1 MDPQN
6 NGARLE
12 DGLDSGAKMDPNSE
26 VCRAEIDTSVPFESV
41 KEAATRF
48 GGIGFWRP
56 TAHKPSRRDSQVA
69 YEVDIAKVEEQA
81 AQLERDLVVK
91 ERETLAVLKEL
102 ESAKTTM
109 EELKVKLQKAS
120 ELDASLDVYSEAKGS
135 DAVEE
140 VAPKERNG
148 DLVGSDGCG
157 LNLCPS
163 SAPGLILLELKQA
176 KFNLSKT
183 TRDLVDIRATVGS
196 YNAKIEKERILFG
209 KTKKRLASNFIKVSS
224 LEEELN
230 QTRRNLELVQG
241 CCNGDSREPLDLTRE
256 LQRLCSETQQ
266 FKKVGEAT
274 KSEVLLAMFE
284 IEQTR
289 ARIKTAEMK
298 LIAAKKMKE
307 AARATESVA
316 LAEIK
321 ALSNS
326 ENLFTTSRRKPE
338 DGITLTL
345 EEYSTLTSRARDA
358 EEACKR
364 RAIGA
369 TLLVDEAKAAKLE
382 ILKKVEEA
390 TEEVKLSKA
399 ALEEALS
406 RVEAANQG
414 KLEVEEAIRKWR
426 FDHCQRKHTVQNP
439 TKFKNSKS
447 FQHRKDPSLL
457 DVNGLTLVSNEAPS
471 ALKSTI
477 SIGQILSRKLLITEE
492 FENGKRVEKGNGKQ
506 KVSLSLGQMF
516 GKLNS
521 MPSLK
526 DPKENAHEVLPSK
539 RKKFSFSRIS
549 LLMTKQGK
557 KKKTSKF
564 KVSRH

>member
-6 NGARLE
+6 GEVVFGASVPGETHGARL
-12 DGLDSGAKMDPNSE
+12 DSGPEMGATGDPNSE
-26 VCRAEIDTSVPFESV
+26 VSRAEIDTSVPFESV
-41 KEAATRF
+41 KEAASRF

-56 TAHKPSRRDSQVA
+56 TAHNPSGRDSQ
-69 YEVDIAKVEEQA
+69 VDIAKVEEQA
-81 AQLERDLVVK
+81 KQLERDLVVK

-120 ELDASLDVYSEAKGS
+120 ELGASLDVDS
-135 DAVEE
+135 
-140 VAPKERNG
+140 KERNS
-148 DLVGSDGCG
+148 DLVGISDGCG
-157 LNLCPS
+157 LNVCPS
-163 SAPGLILLELKQA
+163 SAPGLILLELKRA

-196 YNAKIEKERILFG
+196 YNAKIEKERILLE
-209 KTKKRLASNFIKVSS
+209 KTKKRLASNFIEVSS

-230 QTRRNLELVQG
+230 QTKRNLELVQG
-241 CCNGDSREPLDLTRE
+241 SREPLDVTRE

-284 IEQTR
+284 IEQTK
-289 ARIKTAEMK
+289 ARIKTAEIK

-326 ENLFTTSRRKPE
+326 ENLFTTSQRKPE
-338 DGITLTL
+338 DGIALTL
-345 EEYSTLTSRARDA
+345 EEYSALTSRARDA
-358 EEACKR
+358 DEACKR
-364 RAIGA
+364 AIGA
-369 TLLVDEAKAAKLE
+369 MLLVDEANVAKTE
-382 ILKKVEEA
+382 ILKKVKEA

-399 ALEEALS
+399 GLEEALS

-414 KLEVEEAIRKWR
+414 KLEVEEAMRKWR
-426 FDHCQRKHTVQNP
+426 SDHCQRKHTVQNS

-447 FQHRKDPSLL
+447 LQHRKDPSLL
-457 DVNGLTLVSNEAPS
+457 DVNGLTLVSNDAPP
-471 ALKSTI
+471 AKSTI
-477 SIGQILSRKLLITEE
+477 SIGQILSRKLFITEE
-492 FENGKRVEKGNGKQ
+492 FENGKRVEKGNGKR

-521 MPSLK
+521 MPGLK
-526 DPKENAHEVLPSK
+526 DEKENAHEVLPSK

-549 LLMTKQGK
+549 LLVTKQAK

-564 KVSRH
+564 NVSRH

>member
-6 NGARLE
+6 NGAR
-12 DGLDSGAKMDPNSE
+12 LDSGAKMDPNSE

-56 TAHKPSRRDSQVA
+56 TAHKPSRRDSQVT

-120 ELDASLDVYSEAKGS
+120 DLNVYSEAKGT
-135 DAVEE
+135 DAVVE
-140 VAPKERNG
+140 VASKERNG
-148 DLVGSDGCG
+148 NLVGSDGCG

-196 YNAKIEKERILFG
+196 YNAKIEKERILLE

-241 CCNGDSREPLDLTRE
+241 CKGDPREPLDLTRE

-274 KSEVLLAMFE
+274 KSEVLLAMLE
-284 IEQTR
+284 IEQTK
-289 ARIKTAEMK
+289 ARIKTAEIK

-307 AARATESVA
+307 AARATKSVA

-326 ENLFTTSRRKPE
+326 ENLFTTSQRKPG
-338 DGITLTL
+338 DGISLTL
-345 EEYSTLTSRARDA
+345 EEYSALTSRARDA

-369 TLLVDEAKAAKLE
+369 MLLADEANAAKIE

-457 DVNGLTLVSNEAPS
+457 NVNGLTLLSNEAPS

-492 FENGKRVEKGNGKQ
+492 FENGKRVEKGNGKH

-539 RKKFSFSRIS
+539 RKKFSFSLS
-549 LLMTKQGK
+549 LLVTKQGK
-557 KKKTSKF
+557 KKKNSKF

>member
-1 MDPQN
+1 MDAQN

-81 AQLERDLVVK
+81 AKLERDLVVK

-120 ELDASLDVYSEAKGS
+120 ELDASLDVYSEDKRT
-135 DAVEE
+135 DAVAE

-196 YNAKIEKERILFG
+196 YNAKIEKERILLE
-209 KTKKRLASNFIKVSS
+209 KTKKRLASNFVKVSS

-230 QTRRNLELVQG
+230 QTRRNLELVEA
-241 CCNGDSREPLDLTRE
+241 CNGDSHEPLDLTRE

-345 EEYSTLTSRARDA
+345 EEYSALTSRARDA

-414 KLEVEEAIRKWR
+414 KLEVEEAMRKWR
-426 FDHCQRKHTVQNP
+426 SDHCQRKHTIQNP

-457 DVNGLTLVSNEAPS
+457 DVNGLTFVSNEAPS

-492 FENGKRVEKGNGKQ
+492 FESGKRVEKGNGKK

-526 DPKENAHEVLPSK
+526 DPKENAHEVHPSK

-549 LLMTKQGK
+549 LLVTKQGK

>member
-6 NGARLE
+6 NGAR
-12 DGLDSGAKMDPNSE
+12 LDSGAKMDPNSE

-56 TAHKPSRRDSQVA
+56 TAHKPSRRDSQVT

-120 ELDASLDVYSEAKGS
+120 DLNVYSEAKGT
-135 DAVEE
+135 DAVVE
-140 VAPKERNG
+140 VASKERNG
-148 DLVGSDGCG
+148 NLVGSDGCG

-196 YNAKIEKERILFG
+196 YNAKIEKERILLE

-241 CCNGDSREPLDLTRE
+241 CNGDPREPLDLTRE

-274 KSEVLLAMFE
+274 KSEVLLAMLE
-284 IEQTR
+284 IEQTK
-289 ARIKTAEMK
+289 ARIKTAEIK

-326 ENLFTTSRRKPE
+326 ENLFTTSQRKPG
-338 DGITLTL
+338 DGISLTL
-345 EEYSTLTSRARDA
+345 EEYSALTSRARDA

-369 TLLVDEAKAAKLE
+369 MLLADEANAAKIE

-492 FENGKRVEKGNGKQ
+492 FENGKRVDKGNGKQ

-526 DPKENAHEVLPSK
+526 DPKENAHEVHPSK

-549 LLMTKQGK
+549 LLVTKQGK

>member
-1 MDPQN
+1 MY
-6 NGARLE
+6 
-12 DGLDSGAKMDPNSE
+12 
-26 VCRAEIDTSVPFESV
+26 
-41 KEAATRF
+41 EA
-48 GGIGFWRP
+48 
-56 TAHKPSRRDSQVA
+56 
-69 YEVDIAKVEEQA
+69 DIAKVEEQA

-120 ELDASLDVYSEAKGS
+120 ELSASLDVDSEAKHA
-135 DAVEE
+135 DVVAE
-140 VAPKERNG
+140 VAVKERNG
-148 DLVGSDGCG
+148 DFVGSDECTLGG
-157 LNLCPS
+157 LDLCPS
-163 SAPGLILLELKQA
+163 SAPSLILLELKQA

-183 TRDLVDIRATVGS
+183 TRDLVDIRASVES
-196 YNAKIEKERILFG
+196 YNAKIEKERILLE
-209 KTKKRLASNFIKVSS
+209 KTKKRLASNFIEVSS

-230 QTRRNLELVQG
+230 QTKRKLELVQG
-241 CCNGDSREPLDLTRE
+241 CNGNSCEPLDVTRE
-256 LQRLCSETQQ
+256 LQRLSLETEQ

-274 KSEVLLAMFE
+274 KSEVLRAMSE
-284 IEQTR
+284 IEQTKT
-289 ARIKTAEMK
+289 RIKTAEIR

-307 AARATESVA
+307 AARATESVV

-326 ENLFTTSRRKPE
+326 ENLFTTSQRKPK
-338 DGITLTL
+338 DGITITL
-345 EEYSTLTSRARDA
+345 EEYSLLTSRVQDA

-364 RAIGA
+364 RAVA
-369 TLLVDEAKAAKLE
+369 AVFLVDEANVAKIE

-390 TEEVKLSKA
+390 TEEVKQSKV

-414 KLEVEEAIRKWR
+414 KLEVEEAMRKWR
-426 FDHCQRKHTVQNP
+426 SDHCQRKHTVQNS

-447 FQHRKDPSLL
+447 FQQRKDPSLL
-457 DVNGLTLVSNEAPS
+457 DVNGLTLLSNEAPP
-471 ALKSTI
+471 AHKSTL

-492 FENGKRVEKGNGKQ
+492 FENGRHVEKSNGKR
-506 KVSLSLGQMF
+506 KVSLGQML

-521 MPSLK
+521 IPHLK
-526 DPKENAHEVLPSK
+526 DEKENEHKFLPSK

-549 LLMTKQGK
+549 LFVTKQGK